1 MASAAYVLPHG
12 SGPAGEQR
20 PSSRRAPAPS
30 DRDQAGIPIEDV
42 VAVMLE
48 KHDIV
53 RGLLHG
59 CDYYSSP
66 HFSPADR
73 LAQHAHVLDFVM
85 ADPDLTSRFLDQVL
99 ALAKA
104 FALCGARDE
113 AAAIRND
120 VRLVTDVR
128 AAILKIQNP
137 DSGRGGS
144 GAVEFDIAISQLVN
158 EAVAADEVVDIYKL
172 AGIESP
178 ELSNLSDE
186 FLDTCCR
193 DAAKFY
199 QTGSVINVR

>member
-1 MASAAYVLPHG
+1 
-12 SGPAGEQR
+12 
-20 PSSRRAPAPS
+20 
-30 DRDQAGIPIEDV
+30 
-42 VAVMLE
+42 
-48 KHDIV
+48 
-53 RGLLHG
+53 
-59 CDYYSSP
+59 
-66 HFSPADR
+66 
-73 LAQHAHVLDFVM
+73 M
-85 ADPDLTSRFLDQVL
+85 ADPDLTSRSLDQVL

-144 GAVEFDIAISQLVN
+144 GAVEFDTAISQLVN
-158 EAVAADEVVDIYKL
+158 EAVAA
-172 AGIESP
+172 
-178 ELSNLSDE
+178 DE